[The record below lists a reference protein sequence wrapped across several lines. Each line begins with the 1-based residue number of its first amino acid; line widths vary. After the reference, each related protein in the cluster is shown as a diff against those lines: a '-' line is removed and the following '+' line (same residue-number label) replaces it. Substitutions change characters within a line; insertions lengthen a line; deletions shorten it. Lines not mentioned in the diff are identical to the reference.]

1 MTRDFMVVTAPKQQ
15 QCAQNAP
22 LGKGAAKG
30 ANITCTSRSLPTASD
45 VGYDTEWYARR
56 PGAWFRMVTKD
67 SLKCCRYAR
76 IVADGDNAEHYAV
89 PAHVDIEDEQNQAKL
104 RVIHKLP
111 RVY

>member
-1 MTRDFMVVTAPKQQ
+1 MELFSLTRDFMVVTAPKQK
-15 QCAQNAP
+15 QCIPGAP

-30 ANITCTSRSLPTASD
+30 ANTTCTSRSLPTASEP
-45 VGYDTEWYARR
+45 GYNDEW
-56 PGAWFRMVTKD
+56 
-67 SLKCCRYAR
+67 YAR